1 MKACLFMVLSFV
13 VFLTFSTTASMAELK
28 DGLVAY
34 WPMDDGS
41 GDIALD
47 ATGNGHD
54 GTLHNGTLWE
64 MADARNGDAAV
75 NLDGEDDVI
84 EIEPFDVIGGGI
96 TLAAWVRPDDFGTS
110 DARIISKATEWGTN
124 DHWWMLSTIDGNH
137 VLRFR
142 LKTNDG
148 QDTALLIATSG
159 GLEAGKW
166 QHVAATWDGSDMRLY
181 QDGEEVDSMAKGG
194 TAVATD
200 DNVSVGIG
208 SQPLNAFNADPN
220 HAKLPFDGLID
231 DVLVY
236 NRALNEDEIK
246 QLASGVSPNLAVEP
260 AGKLT
265 TTWAY
270 LKQLH

>member
-1 MKACLFMVLSFV
+1 MKPCLFMVLSFV
-13 VFLTFSTTASMAELK
+13 VFLTFSATASLAELR

-41 GDIALD
+41 GETALD

-64 MADARNGDAAV
+64 MADAKNGDAAV

-84 EIEPFDVIGGGI
+84 EMEPFDVIGGGI
-96 TLAAWVRPDDFGTS
+96 TLAAWVRPDDFSVG
-110 DARIISKATEWGTN
+110 DGRIISKATEWGTN
-124 DHWWMLSTIDGNH
+124 DHFWMLSTIDANH

-148 QDTALLIATSG
+148 QDTALLVATSG

-166 QHVAATWDGSDMRLY
+166 QHAAATWDGSDMRLY
-181 QDGEEVDSMAKGG
+181 QDGEEVGSMAKGG

-200 DNVSVGIG
+200 DNVSVAIG

-220 HAKLPFDGLID
+220 HTKLPFDGLFD
-231 DVLVY
+231 DVVIY
-236 NRALNEDEIK
+236 DRALSPDELE
-246 QLASGVSPNLAVEP
+246 QLASGASPNLSVESE
-260 AGKLT
+260 GKLM